1 MYTVFTMT
9 NLNNKKLKNCMK
21 SCIQSVTFQTQPVT
35 PHQLSLHPLSSLTRP
50 SYFSRHIANQES
62 SKSTVKFS
70 LLLLTKMP
78 RSPVFVLSC
87 LITFLILA
95 LSCVGESAD
104 DPNSAEVKEAVRPVF
119 MPESDASTFFK
130 RRSRRS
136 VRYYEQLAEQRV
148 FRANAERRREY
159 NEEQRNEYE
168 NYAEEDRTEQ
178 QERTREKYEQVREY
192 NYDGRYP
199 RFHWFH

>member
-1 MYTVFTMT
+1 
-9 NLNNKKLKNCMK
+9 
-21 SCIQSVTFQTQPVT
+21 
-35 PHQLSLHPLSSLTRP
+35 
-50 SYFSRHIANQES
+50 
-62 SKSTVKFS
+62 
-70 LLLLTKMP
+70 MP